1 VTLPANLLV
10 LPGFGNCRQS
20 RNWVLTLRLEAATF
34 SQQFPNGV
42 KCMPNCKR
50 MAALAWL
57 LLLASVAPFLVQ
69 PSWAQ
74 QEKPAPPALK
84 VGDMAP
90 DFDLQ
95 YFDGTGLKKVSL
107 SQYRG
112 KRSVVL
118 AFFVFAFTAG

>member
-1 VTLPANLLV
+1 M
-10 LPGFGNCRQS
+10 S
-20 RNWVLTLRLEAATF
+20 
-34 SQQFPNGV
+34 
-42 KCMPNCKR
+42 KR
-50 MAALAWL
+50 KTMAAAAWL
-57 LLLASVAPFLVQ
+57 LLWALAAPFAAQ
-69 PSWAQ
+69 PALAQ
-74 QEKPAPPALK
+74 QNKPAPPKLK

-112 KRSVVL
+112 KKSVVL